1 MPIQKASDVRR
12 SPQRGSVRMSTPA
25 IKTNI
30 TLQNA
35 IAIKPDMPIKV
46 AKNISFN
53 GCFDVS
59 FGGVNKLERR
69 DIGVIF

>member
-12 SPQRGSVRMSTPA
+12 SPQRGSVRMSTPT
-25 IKTNI
+25 IRTNI

-35 IAIKPDMPIKV
+35 IAIKPDIPIKV
-46 AKNISFN
+46 AKSISFN

-69 DIGVIF
+69 DISIIF

>member
-1 MPIQKASDVRR
+1 
-12 SPQRGSVRMSTPA
+12 MSTPA